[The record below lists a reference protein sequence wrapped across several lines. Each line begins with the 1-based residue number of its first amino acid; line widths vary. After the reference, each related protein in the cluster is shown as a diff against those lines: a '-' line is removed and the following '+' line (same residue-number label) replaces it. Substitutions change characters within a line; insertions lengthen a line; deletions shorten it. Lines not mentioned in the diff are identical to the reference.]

1 MSRLVSRVL
10 LASALLVGC
19 GADSAAPA
27 ATTARASAVE
37 VVDLAGLEAKL
48 AAHRGRGL
56 LVNLWAMW

>member
-1 MSRLVSRVL
+1 VL

>member
-1 MSRLVSRVL
+1 MTRLASLVL
-10 LASALLVGC
+10 LASALLAGC
-19 GADSAAPA
+19 GADSSAPPQP
-27 ATTARASAVE
+27 TRVGAVE